1 MYAKNTSESPHVDRK
16 VSSLSSLFNLTI
28 AETIALLLDLV
39 LFPSFRQKYW
49 KTKRFLG
56 ESTQN
61 GNVMS
66 QFWTHLPCFLKQSEG
81 LKLLIIIAIST
92 IALVKKCFENR
103 VLGLIEG
110 CLRLAI
116 NCWSVQRNRSGKK
129 LLLTFIVSFRIFT
142 PLISFLKFSPTRWSC
157 VFCFFLSWR
166 GDQKHIVHIATVH
179 IVIQW

>member
-39 LFPSFRQKYW
+39 FFPNFP
-49 KTKRFLG
+49 TKILKNEAISWRKF
-56 ESTQN
+56 EIKIKSTQN

-66 QFWTHLPCFLKQSEG
+66 QFWMHLPCFLKQSEG
-81 LKLLIIIAIST
+81 LKLLLIIAIST

-110 CLRLAI
+110 CLRLTI
-116 NCWSVQRNRSGKK
+116 NC
-129 LLLTFIVSFRIFT
+129 
-142 PLISFLKFSPTRWSC
+142 
-157 VFCFFLSWR
+157 
-166 GDQKHIVHIATVH
+166 
-179 IVIQW
+179 